1 MNSTK
6 ITICKANRVQRDYV
20 SKRFAIRDEKA
31 RENAIIYV
39 AVNES
44 NSIIGWITVSEQEV
58 PEPTRGKCWYI
69 HYLFVHKEHRRK
81 GIATALFAELK
92 RQAELVNIIY
102 CWGFANP
109 SLEASMFWLNQGAT
123 MLSHGTMQDDINKPL
138 YYGNYYHIFSYCIQ
152 RKALYRESC
161 GIYIRAIEKNE
172 ISDLIN
178 KYAKDESRKTYLL
191 SKADDLFGFVA
202 VSGDNET
209 KGVIFA
215 FPHSMNAPLNSNHWV
230 TNIYV
235 APQFRHQGIGRS
247 LVWQLY
253 QAAQEKEVIQL
264 TSFTTEAD
272 VGFWYELGFDIFCR
286 GKNAKGVSLATAM
299 IRVK

>member
-6 ITICKANRVQRDYV
+6 ISICKANQAQRDYV
-20 SKRFAIRDEKA
+20 LRRFVIRDENA

-44 NSIIGWITVSEQEV
+44 NGIIGWVTVGEQDV
-58 PEPTRGKCWYI
+58 PGPIMGKCWYI

-81 GIATALFAELK
+81 GIATALLAEIK
-92 RQAELVNIIY
+92 RQAEYTNIIY
-102 CWGFANP
+102 FWGFANP

-123 MLSHGTMQDDINKPL
+123 MLSHGIMQNDINKPL
-138 YYGNYYHIFSYCIQ
+138 YYGNYYHIFSYCIL
-152 RKALYRESC
+152 RKALYGISR
-161 GIYIRAIEKNE
+161 GIYTRAIEKNE
-172 ISDLIN
+172 ISELIN

-191 SKADDLFGFVA
+191 SKADDLFGFVT
-202 VSGDNET
+202 VSEDNEI
-209 KGVIFA
+209 KGVILA
-215 FPHSMNAPLNSNHWV
+215 FPHSMNAPLNSKHWV

-235 APQFRHQGIGRS
+235 DPQFRHQGIGRS

-253 QAAQEKEVIQL
+253 QDAQEKEVIQL
-264 TSFTTEAD
+264 TSFTTESD
-272 VGFWYELGFDIFCR
+272 VRFWYELGFDIIFR